1 MAKLFPSLEEMKN
14 KKMKITEGEKVLLE
28 FLNKELNDEYEVYF
42 KPNINGD
49 KPQIV
54 VVREKYGIVILGIK
68 EWKLEDYY
76 VDESGNFRKKKDF
89 NVFKSPFRQVEEY
102 KNNLYDLHSESLL
115 KKSVYNTGIYNL
127 VQSGVYFH
135 KENVYSVKKKLAN
148 KSSEYKEIE
157 IIGEDSLNGES
168 FNEFLVRTHMDGKC
182 GFAKIFDDKT
192 YKSIKKLLRPNVHT
206 RSCGRNINYSNK
218 QIKLMKSRGGSKKI
232 KGVAGSGKTLVL
244 AQRAVN
250 ANIRTKNKILIL
262 MNNETLKNYIYRKIN
277 SIREE
282 FNPAD
287 FEINNYHRF
296 IKFQLN
302 NLAIPFNWDSNFGC
316 QELTNYL
323 EAAKERIEK
332 YDAIF
337 IDEIQDYKLEWL
349 RVVKKYFLKEGG
361 EYVVF
366 GDEKQNI
373 YMRRLEENKTSQ
385 TNVMGAWNVLE
396 QSFRLPMKLA
406 ALAIKFQKKFLSSK
420 YNLDDINTFNIQ
432 RTMWDDVGIIEY
444 FYFERFDLDESFK
457 KIYSI
462 ISKNDIKSDEVCI
475 IGTSI
480 EKLKKLDSYIRIEGD
495 FETEIAFESEEEYN
509 KVKEGLVN
517 NFENIIEE
525 SKYNKLL
532 KREIKRIRE
541 SRKYN
546 FKIQSSKIKLAAIED
561 FKGLEIDNL
570 ILIID
575 NTENTSDELIYT
587 GITRCTN
594 NLCIINIANRKYDK
608 FFNNI
613 LT

>member
-1 MAKLFPSLEEMKN
+1 MAKLFPSLEEIKN

-28 FLNKELNDEYEVYF
+28 FLNRELNDDYEVYF

-54 VVREKYGIVILGIK
+54 IVREKYGVVILGVK
-68 EWKLEDYY
+68 EWELQDYY

-89 NVFKSPFRQVEEY
+89 NVFKSPFKQVKEY

-115 KKSVYNTGIYNL
+115 KKSVYNPSIYNL
-127 VQSGVYFH
+127 VQCGVYFH
-135 KENVYSVKKKLAN
+135 KENVDSVKKKLDN
-148 KSSEYKEIE
+148 KYSEHKEID
-157 IIGEDSLNGES
+157 IIGKNSLNSES
-168 FNEFLVRTHMDGKC
+168 FKEFLVRTHMQGKC
-182 GFAKIFDDKT
+182 DFTKIFDDKT
-192 YKSIKKLLRPNVHT
+192 HKSIKELVRPNIHT
-206 RSCGRNINYSNK
+206 RSCGKDINYTNK
-218 QIKLMKSRGGSKKI
+218 QIKLMKSIGGSKKI
-232 KGVAGSGKTLVL
+232 KGVAGSGKTLIL

-262 MNNETLKNYIYRKIN
+262 MNNTTLKNCIYRKIN

-302 NLAIPFNWDSNFGC
+302 NLAIPFNWDGNFSC
-316 QELTNYL
+316 EEVIKYL
-323 EAAKERIEK
+323 EAAKERIER

-337 IDEIQDYKLEWL
+337 IDEVQDYKLEWL
-349 RVVKKYFLKEGG
+349 RVVKKYFLKEKG

-385 TNVMGAWNVLE
+385 TNVTGAWNVLE
-396 QSFRLPMKLA
+396 QSFRLPMNLA
-406 ALAIKFQKKFLSSK
+406 ILAIKFQKRFLTSK
-420 YNLDDINTFNIQ
+420 YNLDEINTFNIQ
-432 RTMWDDVGIIEY
+432 RTMWDDSGIVEY
-444 FYFERFDLDESFK
+444 FYFDRFHSEEVFK
-457 KIYSI
+457 DVYSI
-462 ISKNDIKSDEVCI
+462 ISKNNIKSNEVCI

-480 EKLKKLDSYIRIEGD
+480 EKLKKLDLHIRLEGD
-495 FETEIAFESEEEYN
+495 FETETAFESEEEYN
-509 KVKEGLVN
+509 KVKEELMN
-517 NFENIIEE
+517 NFQDPIEE

-546 FKIQSSKIKLAAIED
+546 FKIQSSKIKLSTIES

-570 ILIID
+570 IIIID
-575 NTENTSDELIYT
+575 NTTDTADELIYT

-594 NLCIINIANRKYDK
+594 NLFIINIANRKYDE
-608 FFNNI
+608 FFKNI